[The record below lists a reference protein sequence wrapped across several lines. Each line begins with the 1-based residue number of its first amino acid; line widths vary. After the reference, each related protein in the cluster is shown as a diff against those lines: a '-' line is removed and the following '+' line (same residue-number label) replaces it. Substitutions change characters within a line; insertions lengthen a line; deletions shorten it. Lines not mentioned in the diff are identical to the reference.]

1 MNAGIEFTK
10 KTALAYDAVCKPL
23 CRELGL
29 PQTAF
34 DILMFLANNSEYT
47 TAGDIVNIRRIKPN
61 LVSVNV
67 DRLVRSGYLE
77 RRSVSGDRRKTS
89 LLLTERAEPIVR
101 RGREVQERFSEL
113 MFRGLTEAERES
125 FLYTLAAIGRNL
137 DSVLKETS

>member
-1 MNAGIEFTK
+1 MDISIEFVRK
-10 KTALAYDAVCKPL
+10 IGTAYSSACKPL
-23 CRELGL
+23 CQRWRI

-137 DSVLKETS
+137 DSVLEENS

>member
-113 MFRGLTEAERES
+113 RGLTEAERES
-125 FLYTLAAIGRNL
+125 FLYTLAVIGRNL
-137 DSVLKETS
+137 DSVLEENS

>member
-1 MNAGIEFTK
+1 MNAGVEFTK

-113 MFRGLTEAERES
+113 MFRGLTEEERES
-125 FLYTLAAIGRNL
+125 FLYTLAAIDRK
-137 DSVLKETS
+137 SVV

>member
-1 MNAGIEFTK
+1 MNAGVEFTK

-34 DILMFLANNSEYT
+34 DILMFLANNPEYT

-77 RRSVSGDRRKTS
+77 RRSVSGDRRKNS

-125 FLYTLAAIGRNL
+125 FLSTLAAIGRNL
-137 DSVLKETS
+137 DSVLEENS

>member
-1 MNAGIEFTK
+1 
-10 KTALAYDAVCKPL
+10 
-23 CRELGL
+23 
-29 PQTAF
+29 
-34 DILMFLANNSEYT
+34 MFLANNSEYT

-89 LLLTERAEPIVR
+89 LLLTERAESIVR
-101 RGREVQERFSEL
+101 RGREVQERSEL

-137 DSVLKETS
+137 DSVLKENS

>member
-34 DILMFLANNSEYT
+34 DILMLLANNSEYT

-101 RGREVQERFSEL
+101 RVQERFSEL

-125 FLYTLAAIGRNL
+125 FLYTLAAIGRNP
-137 DSVLKETS
+137 DSVLEENS

>member
-61 LVSVNV
+61 LVST
-67 DRLVRSGYLE
+67 SI
-77 RRSVSGDRRKTS
+77 VSCAADILSAGVFPAT
-89 LLLTERAEPIVR
+89 
-101 RGREVQERFSEL
+101 
-113 MFRGLTEAERES
+113 AERPR
-125 FLYTLAAIGRNL
+125 FC
-137 DSVLKETS
+137 

>member
-1 MNAGIEFTK
+1 MNAGNEFTK

-113 MFRGLTEAERES
+113 CFAGLLRRRGRALFTR
-125 FLYTLAAIGRNL
+125 LPR
-137 DSVLKETS
+137 

>member
-1 MNAGIEFTK
+1 MNAGVEFTK

-113 MFRGLTEAERES
+113 MFRGLTERES

-137 DSVLKETS
+137 DSVLEENS

>member
-1 MNAGIEFTK
+1 MNAGVEFTK

-101 RGREVQERFSEL
+101 RGRGGQERFSEL
-113 MFRGLTEAERES
+113 MFRGLTEEERES

-137 DSVLKETS
+137 DSVLEENS

>member
-1 MNAGIEFTK
+1 MNAGVEFTK

-29 PQTAF
+29 PQ
-34 DILMFLANNSEYT
+34 

-113 MFRGLTEAERES
+113 MFRGLTEEERES

-137 DSVLKETS
+137 DSVLEENS

>member
-101 RGREVQERFSEL
+101 RGREERFSEL

-137 DSVLKETS
+137 DSVLEENS

>member
-113 MFRGLTEAERES
+113 MFRGLTEAEKES
-125 FLYTLAAIGRNL
+125 FLYSAPALP
-137 DSVLKETS
+137 V